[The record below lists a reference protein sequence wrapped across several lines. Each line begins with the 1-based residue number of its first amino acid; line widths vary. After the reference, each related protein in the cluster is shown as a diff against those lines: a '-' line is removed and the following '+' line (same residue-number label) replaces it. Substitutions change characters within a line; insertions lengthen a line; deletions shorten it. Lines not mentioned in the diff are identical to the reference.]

1 MNTSSTDRIERQVLI
16 KAPRKRVWRA
26 LTDTG
31 EFGEWFRVKVSGK
44 FVPGQSISGP
54 VLHPGYEHITWSV
67 TVEKMEPE
75 RLFSWRWHP
84 NAIDPKKDYSHEPT
98 TLVAF
103 AALFGN
109 PCASVR
115 PICRLCRPICRLCRP
130 IAVTRRGTMLSTCS
144 CSGVLAPTQAASVQ
158 WVLGSPRLVRF
169 HLVRPPVP
177 VSTGRPVCTSR

>member
-1 MNTSSTDRIERQVLI
+1 MNTSSTERIERQVLI

-103 AALFGN
+103 ELEEVSGGTLLKVTESGFDKVPIERREQAFRGN
-109 PCASVR
+109 SEGWSIQVGNIER
-115 PICRLCRPICRLCRP
+115 Y
-130 IAVTRRGTMLSTCS
+130 
-144 CSGVLAPTQAASVQ
+144 
-158 WVLGSPRLVRF
+158 
-169 HLVRPPVP
+169 
-177 VSTGRPVCTSR
+177 VSQHP